1 MCLSE
6 DHPDS
11 STCRKGLHQAPSDN
25 TVHDFKPATR
35 GEARAR
41 AVRGSKVTEE
51 FRIGVGYDIHRLVE
65 GRRLV
70 IGGVEIDFP
79 RGLIG
84 HSDAD
89 VVLHAVID
97 ALLGAA
103 GLPDIGELFPDTD
116 PKYENA
122 DSRDLL
128 SDVIRRLQDH
138 GFKPNNIDVIIHAE
152 APKMSPY
159 KRPIGVSIANL
170 TGLADSRI
178 SIKAKTNE
186 GMGPLGHSD
195 GIACTA
201 VATIRGT
208 E

>member
-1 MCLSE
+1 M
-6 DHPDS
+6 
-11 STCRKGLHQAPSDN
+11 
-25 TVHDFKPATR
+25 
-35 GEARAR
+35 
-41 AVRGSKVTEE
+41 TEE
-51 FRIGVGYDIHRLVE
+51 FRVGVGYDIHRLVE

-70 IGGVEIDFP
+70 IGGIEIDFP

-89 VVLHAVID
+89 VVLHAIID

-122 DSRDLL
+122 DSRELL
-128 SDVIRRLQDH
+128 SNVVQRLREQ
-138 GFKPNNIDVIIHAE
+138 GFRPNNIDVIIHAE
-152 APKMSPY
+152 TPKMSPF
-159 KRPIGVSIANL
+159 KRTIGESVANL
-170 TGLADSRI
+170 TGLAADRI